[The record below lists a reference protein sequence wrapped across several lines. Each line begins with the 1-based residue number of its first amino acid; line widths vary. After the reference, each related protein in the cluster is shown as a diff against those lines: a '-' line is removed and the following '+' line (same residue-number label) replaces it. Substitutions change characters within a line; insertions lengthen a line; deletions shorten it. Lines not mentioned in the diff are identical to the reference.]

1 MSNLEKKKCFLFDC
15 DDILL
20 DYMTGIKKF
29 IEQHYNIKPE
39 GLPDDYVLN
48 KWAGISGNKMMKI
61 ISHYNEQS
69 YEFGLLEALDERT
82 VQVMKSL
89 HTVLQGKADLIVL
102 TKSGTLGHGEVLRK
116 VNLMN
121 VFGDIFKDI
130 IIIEKYES
138 KTGSILKLQ
147 QDYDILCFV
156 DDYVKN
162 IDDAVACGVNSV
174 LIERSHNVKH
184 KSNPDYTF
192 FKDWYEL
199 NEYLFGLMKEHGL
212 ST

>member
-1 MSNLEKKKCFLFDC
+1 MQ
-15 DDILL
+15 
-20 DYMTGIKKF
+20 GIQDF
-29 IEQHYNIKPE
+29 IEQHYNIKPS

-48 KWAGISGNKMMKI
+48 HWAGISGNKMMRI
-61 ISHYNEQS
+61 ISHFNENS
-69 YEFGLLEALDERT
+69 YEFGLLKPLDERT
-82 VQVMKSL
+82 VHVMKSL
-89 HTVLQGKADLIVL
+89 HTVLNGEVDLIVL

-174 LIERSHNVKH
+174 LLERSHNIKH
-184 KSNPDYTF
+184 KVNPDYTF
-192 FKDWYEL
+192 FKDWHEL
-199 NEYLFGLMKEHGL
+199 NEYLIGLMKEHGL